1 MGKLMAPKATFKTRV
16 QVNDSY
22 DWKDV
27 TTEQL
32 FANKRVVVFSLPG
45 AFTPTC
51 TTFQLPGFDAK
62 YGEFKALGI
71 DEVYCASVN
80 DSFVMNAWFRQLQIQ
95 NVKSIPDGNGDFTR
109 KMGFLVEKKPNG
121 FGERSWRYA
130 IIVNNGVIE
139 NIIEEDG
146 FEDNVPVNED
156 PYVETTPDVLL
167 NYLKTERST

>member
-1 MGKLMAPKATFKTRV
+1 MGKLLAPKATFKTRT
-16 QVNDSY
+16 QVNENY
-22 DWKDV
+22 DWKEL
-27 TTEQL
+27 TTEQI
-32 FANKRVVVFSLPG
+32 FANKRVVLFSLPG

-139 NIIEEDG
+139 NIFEEDG

>member
-1 MGKLMAPKATFKTRV
+1 MGNLLAPKATFRTRV
-16 QVNDSY
+16 QVQDTDEVKY

-27 TTEQL
+27 TTEQI
-32 FANKRVVVFSLPG
+32 FTNKRVVLFSLPG

-51 TTFQLPGFDAK
+51 TTFQLPNFDAK

-130 IIVNNGVIE
+130 IIVNNLSLIH
-139 NIIEEDG
+139 I
-146 FEDNVPVNED
+146 
-156 PYVETTPDVLL
+156 
-167 NYLKTERST
+167 

>member
-1 MGKLMAPKATFKTRV
+1 MGKLMAPKATFTTRV

-139 NIIEEDG
+139 NIFEEDG

-156 PYVETTPDVLL
+156 PYVETTQDVLL

>member
-1 MGKLMAPKATFKTRV
+1 MGKLLAPKATFKTRT
-16 QVNDSY
+16 QVNENY
-22 DWKDV
+22 DWKEL
-27 TTEQL
+27 TTEQI
-32 FANKRVVVFSLPG
+32 FANKRVVLFSLPG

-121 FGERSWRYA
+121 FGERSWRYV
-130 IIVNNGVIE
+130 IVVNNGEIE
-139 NIIEEDG
+139 RIFEEDG
-146 FEDNVPVNED
+146 FEDNVPVEYD
-156 PYVETTPDVLL
+156 PYVETTPEVIL
-167 NYLKTERST
+167 NYIKGGN

>member
-1 MGKLMAPKATFKTRV
+1 MGKLMAPKATFRTRV
-16 QVNDSY
+16 QVDDNY
-22 DWKDV
+22 DWNDL
-27 TTEQL
+27 TTEQV
-32 FANKRVVVFSLPG
+32 FANKRVVLFSLPG

-95 NVKSIPDGNGDFTR
+95 NVKPIPDGNADFTR

-130 IIVNNGVIE
+130 MVVNNGEIE
-139 NIIEEDG
+139 RIFEEDG
-146 FEDNVPVNED
+146 FEDNVPVGED
-156 PYVETTPDVLL
+156 PYVETTPEVVI
-167 NYLKTERST
+167 NYIKGGN